1 MEIQRP
7 VVIILYKLLKIIEKH
22 KIKYNSLTQTPKH
35 ASFGFLKLMLQR
47 RITLNFKNNLME
59 RAYIL

>member
-1 MEIQRP
+1 MAIQRK
-7 VVIILYKLLKIIEKH
+7 VVIIVYNLLKIIEEP
-22 KIKYNSLTQTPKH
+22 KIKDNSPTHRPKL
-35 ASFGFLKLMLQR
+35 ASFSFLKLMLQR